1 MYPDHSGRTSPIEKR
16 RRFHYGW
23 VILSFGVLTTLSALG
38 FARFGYSMI
47 LPSMQRGLDLTNT
60 DTGMLASG
68 NFIGYLLM
76 ALVGGFLASHYGPRR
91 VITVSLLLVG
101 VSMVMTG
108 FSYNFGSGFVFRVLT
123 GLGSGGSN
131 VPIMGLMAAW
141 FATRRRGLAT
151 GVAVSGSSVA
161 FIITGSLVPFILRS
175 APEQG
180 WRYSWFVLG
189 GFIVPIGI
197 LAYFVLRD
205 RPAEKGLAP
214 IGAETGPAGS
224 GKTEPNPKDDPPRG
238 IKSWALVYKSGV
250 VWHLSLIYF
259 MFGFSYII
267 YLTYFAKYL
276 QDELHFTKEAAGH
289 YWHLLGWTSLLCG
302 VIWGG
307 ISDVIGRKY
316 ALGLVSIQQA
326 CAFLIFAVWTTAPG
340 PAVSA
345 VVFGLSAWS
354 IPAIMASACGDHL
367 GARLAPAALGFITL
381 IFGIGQMLG
390 PPTAG
395 WIADH
400 TGSFVL
406 AFMAAMAAAL
416 IGAATSFTLKRAQ

>member
-1 MYPDHSGRTSPIEKR
+1 
-16 RRFHYGW
+16 
-23 VILSFGVLTTLSALG
+23 LTTLSALG
-38 FARFGYSMI
+38 FARFGYSLI
-47 LPSMQRGLDLTNT
+47 LPSMQRGLGFTNT

-68 NFIGYLLM
+68 NFIGYLFM

-91 VITVSLLLVG
+91 VIAVSLLLVG
-101 VSMVMTG
+101 VAMVMTG
-108 FSYNFGSGFVFRVLT
+108 FSYNFASAFVFRVLT

-131 VPIMGLMAAW
+131 VPVMGLMAAW
-141 FATRRRGLAT
+141 FATKRRGLAT
-151 GVAVSGSSVA
+151 GVAVSGSSFA
-161 FIITGSLVPFILRS
+161 LIITGSLVPFILNS
-175 APEQG
+175 SPTNG

-189 GFIVPIGI
+189 AFIIPIAV
-197 LAYFVLRD
+197 LAYFLLRD
-205 RPAEKGLAP
+205 RPQEKNLAP
-214 IGAETGPAGS
+214 IGTETKPAGN
-224 GKTEPNPKDDPPRG
+224 GQPGQKTQDDAPRG

-289 YWHLLGWTSLLCG
+289 YWQLLGWTSLLCG

-316 ALGLVSIQQA
+316 ALALVSIQQA
-326 CAFLIFAVWTTAPG
+326 CAYLIFAVWTTAPG

-367 GARLAPAALGFITL
+367 GARLAPSALGFMTL

-406 AFMAAMAAAL
+406 AFIAAMAAAL
-416 IGAATSFTLKRAQ
+416 IGAVTSFFLKRAQ

>member
-1 MYPDHSGRTSPIEKR
+1 
-16 RRFHYGW
+16 
-23 VILSFGVLTTLSALG
+23 
-38 FARFGYSMI
+38 MI
-47 LPSMQRGLDLTNT
+47 LPSMQRGLSLTNT

-68 NFIGYLLM
+68 NFIGYLFM

-91 VITVSLLLVG
+91 VIAVSLLLVG
-101 VSMVMTG
+101 AAMVMTG
-108 FSYNFGSGFVFRVLT
+108 FSYNFASAFVFRVLT

-141 FATRRRGLAT
+141 FATKRRGLAT
-151 GVAVSGSSVA
+151 GLAVSGSSVA
-161 FIITGSLVPFILRS
+161 LIITGSLIPHILNVS
-175 APEQG
+175 PTNG
-180 WRYSWFVLG
+180 WRYSWFVMG
-189 GFIVPIGI
+189 AFIIPIAV
-197 LAYFVLRD
+197 LAYFLLRN
-205 RPAEKGLAP
+205 RPEEKNLLP
-214 IGAETGPAGS
+214 IGTEAKPAGN
-224 GKTEPNPKDDPPRG
+224 GQPDRKTQDDTPRG
-238 IKSWALVYKSGV
+238 IKSWALVYKSKV

-276 QDELHFTKEAAGH
+276 QDELHFTKEEAGH
-289 YWHLLGWTSLLCG
+289 YWQLLGWTSLLCG

-316 ALGLVSIQQA
+316 ALALVSIQQA
-326 CAFLIFAVWTTAPG
+326 CAYLIFAVWTTAPG

-406 AFMAAMAAAL
+406 AFMVAMAAAL
-416 IGAATSFTLKRAQ
+416 IGAVTSLLLKRAH